1 MLRTAGP
8 IAPLLESAI
17 LGLATN
23 WREKLLETVGLI
35 PSDADI
41 DLAI

>member
-1 MLRTAGP
+1 MLRIAGP
-8 IAPLLESAI
+8 IAPLLELAI

-23 WREKLLETVGLI
+23 GREELLETVGLI
-35 PSDADI
+35 PSEADI